1 MHDSSLTALCG
12 VRSKVNQPLRK
23 RIQKILDKSGIQGV
37 SRIYTVLSYQG
48 RLLVNSDT
56 SVLLN
61 NLTSADLGLY
71 HVEVKLSNET
81 TEEFSV
87 SLVIGGENR
96 NSWKDRMSDGEIKKV
111 YGSPSLFLTS

>member
-1 MHDSSLTALCG
+1 M
-12 VRSKVNQPLRK
+12 NQPLRK

-37 SRIYTVLSYQG
+37 SRIYTVSSYQG

-56 SVLLN
+56 SVLLT

-81 TEEFSV
+81 TEEFSL

-96 NSWKDRMSDGEIKKV
+96 NSRKDRMSDGEIKKV